1 MRVNTL
7 NNCLNG
13 KTGEGPPPPIDLAR
27 AALLLDVDGTLIDIA
42 PTPDAV
48 VVPGNLRDVLSHLRE
63 CVDGALALIS
73 GRSLDGLDALFSPLS
88 FSGVGSHG
96 AELRSTP
103 KGKSEIL
110 AGEPLSK
117 GTVKTL
123 QTIAKAHCG
132 VLMEDKHYALAL
144 HYRRVPE
151 VEAALAAALAQHMP
165 EFEKEGLEL
174 LRGKENFEIR
184 RRGINKGAGLIAL
197 MKHAPFRGRQPV
209 FIGDDT
215 TDEDALQVLPE
226 FGGTGM
232 SVGRRLRGAS
242 HVFAGPSDVR
252 AWLAMLAGKDG
263 AV

>member
-7 NNCLNG
+7 DKLSNG
-13 KTGEGPPPPIDLAR
+13 QTGEGAPPPIDLAR

-48 VVPGNLRDVLSHLRE
+48 VVPDNLRGVLNDLRE
-63 CVDGALALIS
+63 RVDGALALIS
-73 GRSLDGLDALFSPLS
+73 GRSLGGLDALFAPLS
-88 FSGVGSHG
+88 FAGAGSHG

-103 KGKSEIL
+103 KGKSKIL
-110 AGEPLSK
+110 AAEPLSH
-117 GTVKTL
+117 GTIKILRTL
-123 QTIAKAHCG
+123 AKAHAG
-132 VLMEDKHYALAL
+132 VLIEDKRYALAL

-151 VEAALAAALAQHMP
+151 AEAALAAALAQHMP
-165 EFEKEGLEL
+165 NFEKEGLEL
-174 LRGKENFEIR
+174 LHGKEIIEIR
-184 RRGINKGAGLIAL
+184 RRGTNKGTGLIAL

-252 AWLAMLAGKDG
+252 AWLATLAGKG
-263 AV
+263 SAS